1 MSSSAHVPAIGVQ
14 LLAAWPTCH
23 NPPERLDLEAE
34 RKGMPIRL
42 GRWLM
47 WSVVFSLVPFVAVGL
62 IRRIDSGAFPSMAV
76 LFGSGQLMLTSVAL
90 LGNGV
95 RELVSINNKYIV
107 HEFLTWAAT
116 IFLFVIAAS
125 YGYTVKDVLISKQ
138 SAEEN
143 SVAIVSFVFLGI
155 SLLVAATSIAVTT
168 PNSNPKGQSKP

>member
-1 MSSSAHVPAIGVQ
+1 
-14 LLAAWPTCH
+14 
-23 NPPERLDLEAE
+23 
-34 RKGMPIRL
+34 MPIRL

-47 WSVVFSLVPFVAVGL
+47 WSVVFSLAPFIAVGL
-62 IRRIDSGAFPSMAV
+62 IRGMDSGAIPSMAV

-95 RELVSINNKYIV
+95 RELVSADNKYMA
-107 HEFLTWAAT
+107 HEFLTWTAT
-116 IFLFVIAAS
+116 MFLFIMATS

-138 SAEEN
+138 YAEEN
-143 SVAIVSFVFLGI
+143 TVAVVSFIFLGI